1 VYLLGAVLIIVIII
15 ISIINIAIDLI
26 VNAVR

>member
-1 VYLLGAVLIIVIII
+1 MYLLGAVLIIVIII

-26 VNAVR
+26 VNVVR